1 MKGLEESMETCNQ
14 AWAINL
20 EEKYVRKLQ
29 YKKNKTQI
37 YLLWVEMGHHA
48 LALGAP
54 LNGMGALA
62 QWRNGREGGWMTW
75 KENGLKALTQVA

>member
-1 MKGLEESMETCNQ
+1 METYNQ

-20 EEKYVRKLQ
+20 QENYVRKLQ

-54 LNGMGALA
+54 LNGMEALDH
-62 QWRNGREGGWMTW
+62 WWNGGEGGWMAW
-75 KENGLKALTQVA
+75 EAKGLKVLTRAS